1 MQTLEYLQFG
11 NSWILSAIVWAVI
24 LVLLVVTAR
33 NLARISKFI
42 GEVKGELRK
51 ASWPWESDPKIKGFK
66 KYKEL
71 VDSTIVVLIAMIL
84 LAGFVQLWDFIHV
97 AVVSLVTSLG
107 R

>member
-1 MQTLEYLQFG
+1 M
-11 NSWILSAIVWAVI
+11 
-24 LVLLVVTAR
+24 
-33 NLARISKFI
+33 ISKITGFL

-51 ASWPWESDPKIKGFK
+51 ASWPWESDPNIKGLKKFK
-66 KYKEL
+66 TL

-97 AVVSLVTSLG
+97 AVVGFLTNLG

>member
-1 MQTLEYLQFG
+1 MQYLEFFKFG
-11 NSWILSAIVWAVI
+11 NSWILATIIWAIIITV
-24 LVLLVVTAR
+24 LVLVIR

-51 ASWPWESDPKIKGFK
+51 ASWPWESDPKIRGFK

-97 AVVSLVTSLG
+97 AVVSLVTGLG